1 MFAALK
7 LAQRLKL
14 KNYKCYL
21 TLEEIVSCLR
31 GDVVDFLLVLG
42 PLLLVTEAEVTVSS
56 ASLEFLARRW
66 RGAAG

>member
-1 MFAALK
+1 MK
-7 LAQRLKL
+7 LAKRLKL

-31 GDVVDFLLVLG
+31 GDVVDFLIELG
-42 PLLLVTEAEVTVSS
+42 PLLIVSEAEVTVSS